1 MNYIKTLGPDD
12 RIPLCSFTDEKHL
25 RRNGEWVR
33 FADDPAYTIWQNIYI
48 NMVPIIMIPS
58 NTQSLSEVELEK
70 MCYLMPN
77 PANNYFKV
85 MSHYTINNIQ
95 VFDMV
100 GKLLIETKVSN
111 FEKDIDI
118 SNLSSGTYIVKINTA
133 KGSVK
138 KKLIVK

>member
-1 MNYIKTLGPDD
+1 
-12 RIPLCSFTDEKHL
+12 
-25 RRNGEWVR
+25 
-33 FADDPAYTIWQNIYI
+33 
-48 NMVPIIMIPS
+48 MVPIIMIPS

-118 SNLSSGTYIVKINTA
+118 SNLSSGTYIVKINTT

-138 KKLIVK
+138 KKLIVE